1 MLEISMDR
9 SNPAQ
14 RQINKNPVHV
24 SFKVLL
30 LLCQTVPPSF
40 QNPSSNLKPPIK
52 VPKRLLNAPPPAV
65 ADEELELELL
75 RVGAEVI
82 EPVELELEDE
92 LPPWLEVDETELVL
106 LTVPV

>member
-40 QNPSSNLKPPIK
+40 QNPSS
-52 VPKRLLNAPPPAV
+52 KRLLNAPPPAV